1 MTAVT
6 VPCPYTATIV
16 AGEASA
22 NVHLGGGHRCTQ
34 QIPPGGDH
42 LGEHTCFCGAAFV
55 VTSSVR
61 PAGSLVWS
69 SNPYAGATVVHTA
82 PPPDGVVYLLW
93 SQSHNAWW
101 KPDGRGYT
109 ESLDEAGRL
118 SEADAVRYVVRSAQS
133 GIRDKVT
140 FMVAA
145 PDNWAAPPVVNI
157 VTECPD
163 CGATGRYDGRV
174 HIGGRGVYSCPNGH
188 KWQDAK
194 ENPDDHGYTPIAGG
208 SPS

>member
-1 MTAVT
+1 MTTVT

-109 ESLDEAGRL
+109 ESLDEAGRF

-145 PDNWAAPPVVNI
+145 PDNWADAALKTPDEWQRLIPDVRI
-157 VTECPD
+157 VD
-163 CGATGRYDGRV
+163 SDGWRGP
-174 HIGGRGVYSCPNGH
+174 GGRS
-188 KWQDAK
+188 W
-194 ENPDDHGYTPIAGG
+194 DDPITRAEYLERRNRCTVTTREGTR
-208 SPS
+208 S